1 MTPLIRRETVSRIN
15 IAAWV
20 AALVGV
26 VAAIIGFFTDRTGFF
41 RAYLVGFAFLMNV
54 SPGCLLML
62 MVYYATGGQWGKPV
76 LPFLKLGA
84 RLVVLVAVLFIPLLF
99 GLPTLYVWAQP
110 DAVKADPL
118 LQHQSVFLN
127 PTFFVLRAVIYFVV
141 WSFLAWRLTRSGA
154 PSRTTAILGL
164 VVYFP
169 LATLATVD
177 WFMSLEP
184 HWYSTIYGFL
194 FLSSQALTA
203 FAFGIVLLTL
213 RPLSAHRGVEEQ
225 TRLDIGNILLT
236 ALLTWVYMTFIQFLV
251 IWSGD
256 LSQEIPWYLER
267 VAGGWSVV
275 VLVLLILDG
284 LLPFLL
290 LLSRRI
296 KQHVKSLSLV
306 ALLILI
312 AQFIYVYWL
321 IRPAFATSL
330 SWLDIVIPIGIFGI
344 WMAVFLRRLP
354 QIRESP

>member
-1 MTPLIRRETVSRIN
+1 MTPIISHKTVSRIN
-15 IAAWV
+15 IAV
-20 AALVGV
+20 LVVALVGV
-26 VAAIIGFFTDRTGFF
+26 VAALIGFFTDRTGFF

-54 SPGCLLML
+54 SLGCLFML
-62 MVYYATGGQWGKPV
+62 MIYYATGGQWGRPV

-84 RLVVLVAVLFIPLLF
+84 RLVILVAILFIPLLF

-127 PTFFVLRAVIYFVV
+127 PAFFILRAVIYFAV
-141 WSFLAWRLTRSGA
+141 WAFLAWRLTRSAA
-154 PSRTTAILGL
+154 PSRTTAMIGL

-169 LATLATVD
+169 LATLAAVD

-213 RPLSAHRGVEEQ
+213 QPTSTYDGIQEQ

-256 LSQEIPWYLER
+256 LLQEISWYLER

-296 KQHVKSLSLV
+296 KQHIKSLSLV
-306 ALLILI
+306 ALLILV
-312 AQFIYVYWL
+312 AQFVYIYWL

-330 SWLDIVIPIGIFGI
+330 GWLDILIPIGVFGV

-354 QIRESP
+354 QVIESS